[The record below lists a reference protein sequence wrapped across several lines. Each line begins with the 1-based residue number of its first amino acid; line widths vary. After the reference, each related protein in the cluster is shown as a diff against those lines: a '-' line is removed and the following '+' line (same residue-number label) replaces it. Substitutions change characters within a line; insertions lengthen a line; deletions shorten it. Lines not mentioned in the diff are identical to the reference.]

1 MPQITASRYLVTA
14 GWDDVPH
21 LDARTKAEL
30 LASTPPHLRDARTK
44 GIPSLGSG
52 AVYPIPLDEVLVAP
66 FRIPAFW
73 PRAYALDVG
82 WKRTAALWG
91 ALDRETDT
99 LVCYSEHYAG
109 QAVPAVHASAIKA
122 RGEWIPGV
130 VDPASRGRAQ
140 GDGEQLIDTYR
151 GEGLKLT
158 PAKNAV
164 ESGLFDVYQRLTTGR
179 LKFFTT
185 LTNLQAEY
193 RMYRRNERG
202 AIIKDYDHL
211 MDCLRY
217 LTVSGIP
224 IMRTQAPERATSAA
238 RTSPADATAGY

>member
-1 MPQITASRYLVTA
+1 MPRISASRYLVTA

-21 LDARTKAEL
+21 LDERTKAEL

-52 AVYPIPLDEVLVAP
+52 AVYPIPLDEIVVQP

-82 WKRTAALWG
+82 WKRTACLWG

-99 LVCYSEHYAG
+99 LFCYSEHYAG

-130 VDPASRGRAQ
+130 IDPAARGRAQ
-140 GDGEQLIDTYR
+140 TDGEQMIETYR
-151 GEGLKLT
+151 SEGLKVQ

-164 ESGLFDVYQRLTTGR
+164 ESGLFEVYQRLTTGR
-179 LKFFTT
+179 LKFFST

-193 RMYRRNERG
+193 RLYRRDERG
-202 AIIKDYDHL
+202 KIVKEYDHL

-224 IMRTQAPERATSAA
+224 IMRVQAPDRPTDTRQFAA
-238 RTSPADATAGY
+238 ADTTAGY